1 MMDNLG
7 TKHWFYES
15 AGKNSRLWKRFAS
28 LPLVVAATI
37 VVSGFSA
44 VQLAHA
50 ASQTPQAIELAAAS
64 LVRPNDINSG
74 ALLFPSKREGYYVE
88 APRLATDV
96 KIDISGPIARVI
108 VTQRFENPSKSWV
121 EGIYVFPLPD
131 NSAVDT
137 LKMKIGDRVIE
148 GLIKPKGEAR
158 EIYEQAKREGKKA
171 SLLEQQRPNMFTNAV
186 ANIGPGE
193 TIVIQIEYQQSVKQ
207 DAGTFSLRFPMVVA
221 PRYNPKPIIQTVDF
235 KKGNS
240 GWGAVDPV
248 PDRDKIT
255 PPVLDPRTNA
265 KINPVKL
272 SVRLAAGFPLDTMIS
287 HFHKIDVKSVDKTT
301 RTLSLT
307 GGEVPADKDFEL
319 SWTAKGTAP
328 SAALFQEEINGQ
340 SFIMAMIT
348 PPKLTSEQLS
358 QIKKKDREIIFV
370 IDNSGSMSGQS
381 IEQARLSLIT
391 ALKRLSPRDK
401 FNIVRFN
408 NTHEMVFST
417 AVPADKENLD
427 IALRFVRRLQAE
439 GGTEMLGALRSAL
452 NDRIPRGQNGKDL
465 IRQVVFITDGTIGN
479 EQQLFKEIASN
490 LGRSRIF
497 TIGIGSAPNSFFMN
511 RAALIGRG
519 TSTHIGDI
527 SQVAKNMDILFK
539 KLENPVLTGLR
550 AVVSGGIMS
559 EVTPDPLP
567 DLYLGE
573 PIVLS
578 AKLAKISGTLTL
590 EGEFAG
596 TPWNVNLDLT
606 KATKGSGLGKFWA
619 RRKIASLEASRSR
632 GGPSIDAMIEKTALD
647 HHLVSRLTSLV
658 AVDVSKSRPDGEPL
672 NTKDM
677 PVNLPDGWKF
687 NQVFGDEAKAVPASA
702 PVKIRASITDNSP
715 QNLARSFRRQQIAT
729 LIAPA
734 PSRKAA
740 TKVAANHG
748 RTRSVILPKTATPAD
763 KNIILGILL
772 LILAGM
778 IWVTSQMW
786 RGTGRNVLARA
797 KPRQYQ
803 FLTVSL

>member
-1 MMDNLG
+1 MMENLW
-7 TKHWFYES
+7 TKQALYES
-15 AGKNSRLWKRFAS
+15 NTEHPTLWKRFAV
-28 LPLVVAATI
+28 LPAIIAAVI
-37 VVSGFSA
+37 VSSFA
-44 VQLAHA
+44 TTQTAHA
-50 ASQTPQAIELAAAS
+50 AQSPQTIELASAN

-74 ALLFPSKREGYYVE
+74 TLLFPSKREGYYVE
-88 APRLATDV
+88 APRLATSV
-96 KIDISGPIARVI
+96 KIDISGPIARAI

-131 NSAVDT
+131 DSAVDT
-137 LKMKIGDRVIE
+137 LKMKIGDRTIE
-148 GLIKPKGEAR
+148 GLIKPKAKAR

-193 TIVIQIEYQQSVKQ
+193 TIVIQIEYQQTVKQ
-207 DAGTFSLRFPMVVA
+207 DSGTFSLRFPMVVA
-221 PRYNPKPIIQTVDF
+221 PRYNPKPIVQTVDF
-235 KKGNS
+235 KQGKS

-272 SVRLAAGFPLDTMIS
+272 SVHLAAGFPLDTVIS
-287 HFHKIDVKSVDKTT
+287 HFHKIDVKSIDETV
-301 RTLSLT
+301 RTLTLAN
-307 GGEVPADKDFEL
+307 GEVPADKDFEL

-328 SAALFQEEINGQ
+328 SAALFQEEIDGQ
-340 SFIMAMIT
+340 SFILAMIT
-348 PPKLTSEQLS
+348 PPKLTSEQLA

-381 IEQARLSLIT
+381 IKQARLSLET

-408 NTHEMVFST
+408 NTHEMVFQT

-427 IALRFVRRLQAE
+427 IALRFVRNLQAE
-439 GGTEMLGALRSAL
+439 GGTEMLGALRAAL
-452 NDRIPRGQNGKDL
+452 YDRIPRGQSGKEL
-465 IRQVVFITDGTIGN
+465 VRQVVFITDGAIGN

-527 SQVAKNMDILFK
+527 SQVAKNMGILFK

-550 AVVSGGIMS
+550 AVVSGEVMS

-578 AKLAKISGTLTL
+578 AKLAKISGNLTL
-590 EGEFAG
+590 EGDFAG
-596 TPWNVNLDLT
+596 TPWSVKLDLT
-606 KATKGSGLGKFWA
+606 KATKGNGLGKFWA
-619 RRKIASLEASRSR
+619 RRKIASLEASRSNSDES
-632 GGPSIDAMIEKTALD
+632 SIDTQIEKTALD

-658 AVDVSKSRPDGEPL
+658 AVDVSKSRPDGKPL
-672 NTKDM
+672 NTKNM
-677 PVNLPDGWKF
+677 PVNLPDGWEF
-687 NQVFGDEAKAVPASA
+687 DQVFGESELVPSSAPTKTRASA
-702 PVKIRASITDNSP
+702 PTKRKRAY
-715 QNLARSFRRQQIAT
+715 ARSLGERVAA
-729 LIAPA
+729 LIMPA
-734 PSRKAA
+734 PTQEIAA
-740 TKVAANHG
+740 TVAANHV
-748 RTRSVILPKTATPAD
+748 RTQAVILPKTATPAD

-778 IWVTSQMW
+778 TWMTSKMW
-786 RGTGRNVLARA
+786 RGTGNSILASTKR
-797 KPRQYQ
+797 KSNSYNLLP
-803 FLTVSL
+803 

>member
-1 MMDNLG
+1 MHNLG
-7 TKHWFYES
+7 TKHAFYKTH
-15 AGKNSRLWKRFAS
+15 AKNRTLWKRFAI
-28 LPLVVAATI
+28 VATI
-37 VVSGFSA
+37 IVSSFA
-44 VQLAHA
+44 TVQMVHA
-50 ASQTPQAIELAAAS
+50 AQSPQTTGQAIELASAT

-88 APRLATDV
+88 APRLATSV
-96 KIDISGPIARVI
+96 KIDISGPIARAV
-108 VTQRFENPSKSWV
+108 VTQRFVNPSKSWV

-131 NSAVDT
+131 DSAVDT

-148 GLIKPKGEAR
+148 GLIKPKAEAR

-221 PRYNPKPIIQTVDF
+221 PRYNPKPIVQTVDF
-235 KKGNS
+235 KPGQS

-255 PPVLDPRTNA
+255 PPILDPRTNA

-272 SVRLAAGFPLDTMIS
+272 SVHLAAGFPLDTMVS
-287 HFHKIDVKSVDKTT
+287 HFHKIDVKSTDETT
-301 RTLSLT
+301 RTLTLAN
-307 GGEVPADKDFEL
+307 GEVPADKDFEL

-328 SAALFQEEINGQ
+328 SAALFQEEINGE

-348 PPKLTSEQLS
+348 PPKLTSEQLA

-381 IEQARLSLIT
+381 IKQARLSLET
-391 ALKRLSPRDK
+391 ALKRLNPRDK

-408 NTHEMVFST
+408 NTHEMVFPT

-427 IALRFVRRLQAE
+427 IALRFVKNLQAE

-452 NDRIPRGQNGKDL
+452 KDSIPRGQSGKEL
-465 IRQVVFITDGTIGN
+465 VRQVVFITDGAIGN

-527 SQVAKNMDILFK
+527 SQVAKNMDALFK

-573 PIVLS
+573 PIILS
-578 AKLAKISGTLTL
+578 AKLAKISGKLTL

-596 TPWNVNLDLT
+596 TPWSVNLDLT

-632 GGPSIDAMIEKTALD
+632 GKGPAIDTMIEKTALD

-658 AVDVSKSRPDGEPL
+658 AVDVTKSRPDGEPL

-677 PVNLPDGWKF
+677 PVNLPDGWEF
-687 NQVFGDEAKAVPASA
+687 DQVFGDEAKIVPSSA
-702 PVKIRASITDNSP
+702 PVISP
-715 QNLARSFRRQQIAT
+715 RNMARSFGTKMAF

-734 PSRKAA
+734 ASPEKAA
-740 TKVAANHG
+740 NIASGHS
-748 RTRSVILPKTATPAD
+748 RTRAVILPKTATPAD

-772 LILAGM
+772 LILSGM
-778 IWVTSQMW
+778 IWVTSKMW
-786 RGTGRNVLARA
+786 RGTGNSVLANA
-797 KPRQYQ
+797 KRKSSNFNLLP
-803 FLTVSL
+803 